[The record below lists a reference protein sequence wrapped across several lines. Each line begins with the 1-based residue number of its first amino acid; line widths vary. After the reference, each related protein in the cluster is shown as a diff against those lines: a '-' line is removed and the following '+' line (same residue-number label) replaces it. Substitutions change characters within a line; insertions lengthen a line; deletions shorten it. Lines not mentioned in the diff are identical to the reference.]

1 MKVGDM
7 VGWRSD
13 LMYGL
18 RDDFPMIVVKRSKTV
33 EGVVFVISPSTLWKD
48 WVSVDE
54 LAVISAGSG

>member
-18 RDDFPMIVVKRSKTV
+18 PDENPMIIIEESSLSFMVHVM
-33 EGVVFVISPSTLWKD
+33 SPSTGWGN
-48 WVSVDE
+48 WVSQDE
-54 LAVISAGSG
+54 LAVIL